1 MNNDK
6 NISDGSNEVPLQGLG
21 VNSPLG
27 VRGKVLI
34 CPLNWGLGHATRCV
48 PIIRKLMSDGHEPM
62 VVADGFPL
70 AFLQQEFPSLRF
82 IEFPSYAVYYAAGK
96 SQVGAML
103 FNFPNIITGIIRE
116 HFWLRDLLQSEHFDQ
131 VISDNRFGMWNKRVH
146 SIYITHQLMVKMPQ
160 DLKILE
166 PLVHR
171 IHKAFI
177 NCYNECWIPDREAGG
192 GLSGDLAHKYPL
204 PANAKFIGGLSRFQN
219 MENIQ
224 PNTKFDVVAVISG
237 VEPQRTIFED
247 TLIQKYKNG
256 AENMLIVCGQPQA
269 TRNERSIGN
278 ISLVAHLSD
287 IEMAAVLLG
296 AKKII
301 CRSGYS
307 SIMDLSALKCLHK
320 AELVP
325 TPGQTEQEYLYSVN
339 SYQ

>member
-1 MNNDK
+1 
-6 NISDGSNEVPLQGLG
+6 
-21 VNSPLG
+21 
-27 VRGKVLI
+27 
-34 CPLNWGLGHATRCV
+34 
-48 PIIRKLMSDGHEPM
+48 MSDGHEPV

-96 SQVGAML
+96 SQVGAMV
-103 FNFPNIITGIIRE
+103 FNFPNIIKGIIRE

-160 DLKILE
+160 GLKILE

-177 NCYNECWIPDREAGG
+177 NRYDECWIPDREEGG
-192 GLSGDLAHKYPL
+192 GLSGDLVHKYPL
-204 PANAKFIGGLSRFQN
+204 PANVKFIGVLSRFLG
-219 MENIQ
+219 MENIN
-224 PNTKFDVVAVISG
+224 PNSEFEVVAVISG
-237 VEPQRTIFED
+237 VEPQRTIFE
-247 TLIQKYKNG
+247 TALIEQYKSRT
-256 AENMLIVCGQPQA
+256 EKVLIVCGQPQA
-269 TRNERSIGN
+269 GKNERKLVN
-278 ISLVAHLSD
+278 ISLVTHLPD
-287 IEMAAVLLG
+287 AEMAAVLLG

-307 SIMDLSALKCLHK
+307 SIMDLEALKCLHK